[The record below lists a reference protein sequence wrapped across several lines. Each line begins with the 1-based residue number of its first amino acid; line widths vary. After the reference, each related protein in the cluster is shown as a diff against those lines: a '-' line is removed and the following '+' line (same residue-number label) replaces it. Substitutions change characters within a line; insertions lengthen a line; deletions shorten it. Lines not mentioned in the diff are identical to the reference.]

1 MNEIII
7 ISILTICI
15 LIEYFLSNK
24 KDISIGFCLGVL
36 LSVIFLASPLSYH
49 VETKT
54 FDLVLQEKDDY
65 CSYYMNNSTDIYL
78 IINEDEKEKIEN
90 FNIYDVK
97 IISQYLQKPKVNI
110 KYKIS
115 NSFFKK
121 KKILSVTIY
130 APEPFTKHIDCINCK
145 TQNDFNSNYCKKC
158 GKSLHS
164 KTVCKNC
171 QTENDTDANY
181 CEKCGEKLN

>member
-1 MNEIII
+1 MNEIVI

-15 LIEYFLSNK
+15 IIEYFISNK
-24 KDISIGFCLGVL
+24 NDIYIGFFLGAVL
-36 LSVIFLASPLSYH
+36 SAIFLASPLSYH

-65 CSYYMNNSTDIYL
+65 CSYYMNNSTDVYL
-78 IINEDEKEKIEN
+78 TINEDGKEKIEN

-97 IISQYLQKPKVNI
+97 IISPYLQKPNVKI

-130 APEPFTKHIDCINCK
+130 APEPFTKYIDCINCK
-145 TQNDFNSNYCKKC
+145 TKNDFNSNYCKKC
-158 GKSLHS
+158 GQSLLQKNVCNDC
-164 KTVCKNC
+164 KTKNDEDAVYCK
-171 QTENDTDANY
+171 
-181 CEKCGEKLN
+181 KCGKKLN